1 LQDKEY
7 NSNNTRRLDVE
18 QLKELLLTLPYVQN
32 ELETH

>member
-1 LQDKEY
+1 MQDKEY